1 MLYIKNIIKKSN
13 NKKCL
18 KDKRITKKVVVVN
31 VRKQKKQNNE
41 HTIHIHEGL

>member
-18 KDKRITKKVVVVN
+18 KDKRITKEVVVVN

-41 HTIHIHEGL
+41 QNTHTHEGL